1 MERHRNVTEDPRSDP
16 VHLFY
21 PQDIPS
27 SPPSIVSEAGT
38 RRKPKRPPPV
48 TPRSFKRFF
57 TPRSSLNA
65 VANVTTRQALREL
78 NTTSL
83 NRRGPA
89 FTKAKTLNAPN
100 TISHGILKSPFTEI
114 TRTPSRKRKLSF
126 SSPTSPPQSSPIRRV
141 RLAPPVEDD
150 RLVEK
155 TVNEIELKF
164 PPEPIL
170 SPRKSIQKQ
179 LFVVKPPVE
188 PVRRSKVLATS
199 GEYCLRSVSGRM
211 NRLTMRCNYGS
222 DWRDQTSTFYSRP
235 TDVHQNI
242 SVNEDRPALPF
253 CIASCNTNS
262 LVAIGDEEGG
272 IRLVDS
278 AKEDNV
284 GFSKAHVSF
293 RAHGNSIMNLEF
305 SSDDLLLA
313 TAAGDQTTLIF
324 DMHTQKPIHCL
335 SNHTSSVKH
344 VQFQPASNNK
354 MLATCSRDGTVNIW
368 DLRCKGHE
376 NPSMQIHCALD
387 QDGTSSVSPPMIN
400 YPQSL
405 RTIQDAHA
413 FMSRTSKLAAVQKQD
428 SHFSRENV
436 TVTSLSFLPA
446 GRENLFVTASEANA
460 CIRLW
465 DMRTSYNI
473 RRGSPAPL
481 STTREPDSHVNHR
494 SYGVT
499 SLVLNGDGSRL
510 YSLCRDLAVYAY
522 STSHLVLGSSPDLA
536 LHNDRPRRAGGPDK
550 EGLGPLYCFR
560 HPRLQVSTF
569 YVKAALRPAKDD
581 KAEMLAVGSSDN
593 CAILFPTDERFLS
606 ASQPA
611 VQTQTDLPPTIR
623 PPLVRPGLRRT
634 NSDMSF
640 SGRPESSIPTYRS
653 GTPLVG
659 GHMKE
664 VSAVSWTQN
673 GELVTVSD
681 DYTARCWREGPDAR
695 DLRTGGETDGR
706 RWGCGWADTP
716 DSYDDEEE

>member
-1 MERHRNVTEDPRSDP
+1 MKIGL
-16 VHLFY
+16 LFL
-21 PQDIPS
+21 S
-27 SPPSIVSEAGT
+27 VLPPATVSLST
-38 RRKPKRPPPV
+38 HQLL
-48 TPRSFKRFF
+48 F
-57 TPRSSLNA
+57 SLL
-65 VANVTTRQALREL
+65 T
-78 NTTSL
+78 
-83 NRRGPA
+83 
-89 FTKAKTLNAPN
+89 
-100 TISHGILKSPFTEI
+100 
-114 TRTPSRKRKLSF
+114 
-126 SSPTSPPQSSPIRRV
+126 
-141 RLAPPVEDD
+141 
-150 RLVEK
+150 
-155 TVNEIELKF
+155 
-164 PPEPIL
+164 
-170 SPRKSIQKQ
+170 IQK
-179 LFVVKPPVE
+179 
-188 PVRRSKVLATS
+188 A
-199 GEYCLRSVSGRM
+199 
-211 NRLTMRCNYGS
+211 
-222 DWRDQTSTFYSRP
+222 
-235 TDVHQNI
+235 
-242 SVNEDRPALPF
+242 
-253 CIASCNTNS
+253 NS

-278 AKEDNV
+278 AKEDKV

-324 DMHTQKPIHCL
+324 DMITQKPIHCL

-376 NPSMQIHCALD
+376 NPSMQFHCALD
-387 QDGTSSVSPPMIN
+387 ADGSSSASPPMVN
-400 YPQSL
+400 YPQPL

-413 FMSRTSKLAAVQKQD
+413 FMSRSSKLAAVQKQD

-536 LHNDRPRRAGGPDK
+536 LNNDRPRRAGGPDK

-606 ASQPA
+606 TSQPA

-623 PPLVRPGLRRT
+623 PPLVRSGLRRT

-664 VSAVSWTQN
+664 VSAVSWTYN
-673 GELVTVSD
+673 GELITVSD
-681 DYTARCWREGPDAR
+681 DYSARCWREGPDAR
-695 DLRTGGETDGR
+695 DLRTGGEIDGR

>member
-1 MERHRNVTEDPRSDP
+1 M
-16 VHLFY
+16 
-21 PQDIPS
+21 
-27 SPPSIVSEAGT
+27 
-38 RRKPKRPPPV
+38 
-48 TPRSFKRFF
+48 
-57 TPRSSLNA
+57 
-65 VANVTTRQALREL
+65 
-78 NTTSL
+78 
-83 NRRGPA
+83 
-89 FTKAKTLNAPN
+89 
-100 TISHGILKSPFTEI
+100 
-114 TRTPSRKRKLSF
+114 
-126 SSPTSPPQSSPIRRV
+126 
-141 RLAPPVEDD
+141 
-150 RLVEK
+150 
-155 TVNEIELKF
+155 
-164 PPEPIL
+164 
-170 SPRKSIQKQ
+170 
-179 LFVVKPPVE
+179 FVP
-188 PVRRSKVLATS
+188 
-199 GEYCLRSVSGRM
+199 
-211 NRLTMRCNYGS
+211 
-222 DWRDQTSTFYSRP
+222 DWRDQTSIFYSRP

-242 SVNEDRPALPF
+242 SVTEDRPALPF
-253 CIASCNTNS
+253 CVASCNSKCPFPLIAILHTHLGKANS

-278 AKEDNV
+278 AKDDSV
-284 GFSKAHVSF
+284 GFSKSHVSF

-324 DMHTQKPIHCL
+324 DMITQKPIHCL

-387 QDGTSSVSPPMIN
+387 QDGTPSASPSMVN
-400 YPQSL
+400 YPLPL

-413 FMSRTSKLAAVQKQD
+413 FMSRTSKIAAVQKQD

-481 STTREPDSHVNHR
+481 STTREPDSHINHR

-510 YSLCRDLAVYAY
+510 YSLCRDLAVYTY

-536 LHNDRPRRAGGPDK
+536 LNNDRPRRAGGPDK

-606 ASQPA
+606 TSQPA
-611 VQTQTDLPPTIR
+611 VQTQTQTDSLPTIR
-623 PPLVRPGLRRT
+623 PPLVRSGLRRT

-659 GHMKE
+659 GHLKE
-664 VSAVSWTQN
+664 VSAVSWTHN